1 MVKIHVAVIAILST
15 LYISTQARN
24 VGQYAE
30 EPMDR
35 MVKTNSLLKEAKSQ
49 RKFLFCLQKN
59 DWKNDRK
66 RDPILD
72 GIFNWVPFQEHQCSL
87 TFPIRLKI

>member
-24 VGQYAE
+24 VGQYVE

-35 MVKTNSLLKEAKSQ
+35 MVKINSLLKEAKSQ
-49 RKFLFCLQKN
+49 NIFLFSAHLP
-59 DWKNDRK
+59 KNDRK
-66 RDPILD
+66 
-72 GIFNWVPFQEHQCSL
+72 NCQ
-87 TFPIRLKI
+87 